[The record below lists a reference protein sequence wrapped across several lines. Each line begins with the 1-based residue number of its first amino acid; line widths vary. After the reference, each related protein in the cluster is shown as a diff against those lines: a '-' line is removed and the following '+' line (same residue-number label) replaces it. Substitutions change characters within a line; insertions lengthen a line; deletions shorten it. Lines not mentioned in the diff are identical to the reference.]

1 MYSIVLVD
9 DEAEVRDSMAAGVD
23 WKKLGFEVKGL
34 AQNGLEALALIEAE
48 EPDVVMTDIKM
59 PYMDGLQLSAKIRE
73 KYDNMKIVI
82 FSGYDDFSYAKEA
95 IKYKVENY
103 IMKPINSRELEDSMM
118 EIKKILDNERDTERN
133 YRLLS
138 ERYANGLPRITESL
152 IHQLLR
158 GEVNEDIKQQLAE
171 NRPDF
176 VPAEGWFVVAA
187 SLSDQKDGGFS
198 DELIYKEVEDELQKK
213 YKIAVV
219 RDNTKVNIIF
229 AERNSEIVINAIE
242 NLERNMKHLLG
253 VQLSCGIGSQAATLE
268 EISQSYAEACRALES
283 LEKDESGNIR
293 YFGDLRQRDMKE
305 TDSPIAKA
313 IAYIKLNYADT
324 DLSVET
330 VADSV
335 GFSHSYFSSMFK
347 KETGEA
353 CSGFITKVRMEEA
366 ARLLNETD
374 SKTYIIAKET
384 GYSDVAYF
392 SYAFKHHYGV
402 APTKY
407 RQSR

>member
-9 DEAEVRDSMAAGVD
+9 DEAEVRDSMADGVD
-23 WKKLGFEVKGL
+23 WAKLGFEVKGL
-34 AQNGLEALALIEAE
+34 AQNGLEALGLIEAE

-73 KYDNMKIVI
+73 RYDNMKIVI

-103 IMKPINSRELEDSMM
+103 IMKPINSRELEEAMLD
-118 EIKKILDNERDTERN
+118 IKKLLDNERDTERN
-133 YRLLS
+133 LKLLA
-138 ERYANGLPRITESL
+138 ERYADGLPRITESL
-152 IHQLLR
+152 LQQLLR
-158 GEVNEDIKQQLAE
+158 GVLNDDIKRQLSE
-171 NRPDF
+171 NRPDMVF
-176 VPAEGWFVVAA
+176 AGAWIVASIKVEAENNSA
-187 SLSDQKDGGFS
+187 
-198 DELIYKEVEDELQKK
+198 ELIYKAIEDELQKK
-213 YKIAVV
+213 HVIAAVRENDKI
-219 RDNTKVNIIF
+219 DIIF
-229 AERNSEIVINAIE
+229 AQGDVEIVINAIE
-242 NLERNMKHLLG
+242 NLERNMMHLFG
-253 VQLSCGIGSQAATLE
+253 VEIRCGIGCPRDMLGCITE
-268 EISQSYAEACRALES
+268 SYAEAMKALGELSFEEGRA
-283 LEKDESGNIR
+283 IR
-293 YFGDLRQRDMKE
+293 YFGDMSKSKGEEDN
-305 TDSPIAKA
+305 SPVAKA
-313 IAYIKLNYADT
+313 IAFIRLNYSDAT
-324 DLSVET
+324 LSVET

-335 GFSHSYFSSMFK
+335 GFSHSYFSSIFK

-353 CSGFITKVRMEEA
+353 CSSFITKVRMEEA

-392 SYAFKHHYGV
+392 SYAFKHHFGV